1 MSACYLSSDEEE
13 LVADAIRSSP
23 PGIYLLR
30 TLLGEELWALIT
42 DPTAF
47 GRLVKKAVKSGR
59 FNGISLGD
67 LTVQNHRTYVVNY

>member
-1 MSACYLSSDEEE
+1 MHVRCLTSDEEE
-13 LVADAIRSSP
+13 VLLDAVRSSP
-23 PGIYLLR
+23 PGMYVLR

-59 FNGISLGD
+59 FDGLSLGS
-67 LTVQNHRTYVVNY
+67 LTVQNHRTYIVSH